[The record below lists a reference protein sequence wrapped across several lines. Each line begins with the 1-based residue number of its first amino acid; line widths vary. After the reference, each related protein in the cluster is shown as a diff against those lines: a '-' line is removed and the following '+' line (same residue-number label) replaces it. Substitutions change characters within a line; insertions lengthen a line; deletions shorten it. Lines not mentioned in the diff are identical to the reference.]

1 MFHTTAAPAAM
12 AIAQRKA
19 SGHRSWGASS
29 SPLTSI
35 TERYGRITTQ
45 SKSPLNFRCFYV
57 EINNQQ
63 IY

>member
-1 MFHTTAAPAAM
+1 MFHTIAAPPAM

-35 TERYGRITTQ
+35 TERYGRITTPL
-45 SKSPLNFRCFYV
+45 KSLLNFRCVYE